1 MDKNLL
7 KKVRAL
13 SDSDKKELIEYLHG
27 LLAIE
32 NLPVM
37 LVEDRYRQ
45 LLEAA
50 ESTFGRKMQQGRE
63 NEDVMMRRFIAYKLR
78 EDGYTFSQI
87 SRVMGKNH
95 STIIHLIYQMEDY
108 FALPEMYK
116 EDIKRYLKFHS
127 TVMQN
132 ERDGDD

>member
-50 ESTFGRKMQQGRE
+50 ESTFGRKMQQGRQE
-63 NEDVMMRRFIAYKLR
+63 
-78 EDGYTFSQI
+78 
-87 SRVMGKNH
+87 
-95 STIIHLIYQMEDY
+95 
-108 FALPEMYK
+108 
-116 EDIKRYLKFHS
+116 KR
-127 TVMQN
+127 
-132 ERDGDD
+132 